1 MVGEVM
7 LESNRRRLNGGKEQ
21 AMHVGIA
28 GVGRM
33 GAAIA
38 ARLLEVGHQVTV
50 WNRTRAK
57 VAPLAAAGAEVADTP
72 RDLAARVGA
81 AITILGNP
89 AALSTVYEGPHGML
103 HADVGGT
110 LFIEM
115 STVAPEV
122 ETALADKV
130 RARGGRYL
138 ECPVGGT
145 VGPAREGK
153 LLGVAGGA
161 VADFALAK
169 PLLHQLCR
177 RVEHVGPIGAG
188 SSMKLAINLP
198 LMVYYQALGES
209 YVLCRHLGLDPG
221 WLMELLAETS
231 GAANVL
237 KAHGGKIAAALA
249 GGDAGPAAFDV
260 DLLRKDLAIVVA
272 EGNSRGATLPLAQAT
287 LAIFDAA
294 ARDGWGRRDSAALP
308 AYWPWRNRGG
318 SRS

>member
-1 MVGEVM
+1 
-7 LESNRRRLNGGKEQ
+7 
-21 AMHVGIA
+21 MHVGIA

-38 ARLLEVGHQVTV
+38 ARLLQVGHQVTV
-50 WNRTRAK
+50 WNRTRSK
-57 VAPLAAAGAEVADTP
+57 LAPLAAAGAEVADTP
-72 RDLAARVGA
+72 GDLAARVSV
-81 AITILGNP
+81 AITILSNP
-89 AALSTVYEGPHGML
+89 AALTAVYEGPEGL
-103 HADVGGT
+103 LRADVSGK
-110 LFIEM
+110 LFIDM
-115 STVAPEV
+115 STVAPGV
-122 ETALADKV
+122 EAALADKV

-161 VADFALAK
+161 AADFALAK
-169 PLLHQLCR
+169 PLLEQLCR
-177 RVEHVGPIGAG
+177 RVEHVGPVGAG

-198 LMVYYQALGES
+198 LMVYYQALGEA

-221 WLMELLAETS
+221 WLMELLSETS

-237 KAHGGKIAAALA
+237 KAHGAKIAAALA
-249 GGDAGPAAFDV
+249 GGDARPVAFDV
-260 DLLRKDLAIVVA
+260 DLLCKDLAIAVA

-294 ARDGWGRRDSAALP
+294 VRDGWGGRDSAALP
-308 AYWPWRNRGG
+308 AYWPSRNPGG